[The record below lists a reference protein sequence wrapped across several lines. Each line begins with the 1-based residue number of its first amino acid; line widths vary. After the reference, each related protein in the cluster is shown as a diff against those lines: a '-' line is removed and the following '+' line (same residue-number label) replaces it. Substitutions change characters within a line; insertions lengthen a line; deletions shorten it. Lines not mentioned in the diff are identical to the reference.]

1 LLSSSTNSGPQVSIR
16 QSFRLNDE
24 DHYTI
29 FDLPISVT
37 NSIPASDDRPS
48 CDALDN
54 ALLTPE
60 EIRESADFSVPAMF
74 APGDATVIETSL
86 EGAASLKGGMGLL
99 GLAGLVAVLV
109 M

>member
-1 LLSSSTNSGPQVSIR
+1 MRLTDGHQISIR
-16 QSFRLNDE
+16 QSFRLNGE

-37 NSIPASDDRPS
+37 NSIPSSDDRPS

-54 ALLTPE
+54 AMLTPE
-60 EIRESADFSVPAMF
+60 EIRASANFSMPIMF
-74 APGDATVIETSL
+74 APGDATTIQTNPN
-86 EGAASLKGGMGLL
+86 GAASWRGGMGWAAMA
-99 GLAGLVAVLV
+99 GVVVALA